1 MADITKCTS
10 SKCEQWRDCR
20 RAQITGSGMQAFADF
35 LDMKDDGKACEFFV
49 EARKSVR
56 REAMKEA
63 VKQMKVRPS
72 LTNLARAS

>member
-10 SKCEQWRDCR
+10 SKCPQWRDCR

-49 EARKSVR
+49 EMR
-56 REAMKEA
+56 RRNESKEA
-63 VKQMKVRPS
+63 AENARCHSHP
-72 LTNLARAS
+72 TNLARAS